1 MSGPMVILI
10 LVSCIACSTGQTFLN
25 RSFSTA
31 YDGPV
36 NAATPV
42 YAALYGLI
50 VSAITLCLTGFH
62 FAPSGTTVLLGCVNG
77 VVLLLYNLGMV
88 RAGRSGPYALQSIVM
103 LFGSI
108 VVCLVFSAFFWGDR
122 MTLPQLAGIG
132 LMLAA
137 FVALNSGGIDL
148 SGIQKGYFFWI
159 TLLFFTNGLYGVL
172 MDAQQRISPQQRNE
186 MIIVTF
192 FSSALLSLISLAATQ
207 RGQATSAFRMS
218 GAAWGFT
225 VASSVCA
232 AFAVYTLMILLRYI
246 PSYILYTVSNGGVL
260 VLSALLSAVV
270 LKERITGMTLAGVTL
285 SVASIVLLSLP

>member
-1 MSGPMVILI
+1 MPGSIVAL
-10 LVSCIACSTGQTFLN
+10 LVLCIACYTGQTFLN

-36 NAATPV
+36 NTATSV

-50 VSAITLCLTGFH
+50 VSAITLCLMGLR

-77 VVLLLYNLGMV
+77 AMLFLYNLGMV
-88 RAGRSGPYALQSIVM
+88 HAARTGPYALQSIVM

-108 VVCLVFSAFFWGDR
+108 VVCLVFSTLFWGDR
-122 MTLPQLAGIG
+122 LTVPQMAGIG

-137 FVALNSGGIDL
+137 FVVLDSGGINL
-148 SGIQKGYFFWI
+148 HGIKKEYFLWI

-186 MIIVTF
+186 MIVVTF
-192 FSSALLSLISLAATQ
+192 FSSALLSLVSLAVTQ
-207 RGQATSAFRMS
+207 RRRAASAFRMG
-218 GAAWGFT
+218 GAAWAFT

-246 PSYILYTVSNGGVL
+246 PSYILFTVSNGSVL
-260 VLSALLSAVV
+260 VLSTLLSAVV
-270 LKERITGMTLAGVTL
+270 LKERITGMTLTGVAL
-285 SVASIVLLSLP
+285 SVCSIVLLSLS

>member
-1 MSGPMVILI
+1 
-10 LVSCIACSTGQTFLN
+10 
-25 RSFSTA
+25 
-31 YDGPV
+31 
-36 NAATPV
+36 
-42 YAALYGLI
+42 
-50 VSAITLCLTGFH
+50 
-62 FAPSGTTVLLGCVNG
+62 
-77 VVLLLYNLGMV
+77 
-88 RAGRSGPYALQSIVM
+88 
-103 LFGSI
+103 
-108 VVCLVFSAFFWGDR
+108 
-122 MTLPQLAGIG
+122 
-132 LMLAA
+132 MLAA
-137 FVALNSGGIDL
+137 FVSLNSGGIDL

-207 RGQATSAFRMS
+207 RGQAASAFRMS

-270 LKERITGMTLAGVTL
+270 LKERITGMTLAGVAL
-285 SVASIVLLSLP
+285 SVVSIVLLSLS

>member
-1 MSGPMVILI
+1 MPGSIVAL
-10 LVSCIACSTGQTFLN
+10 LVLCIACSIGQTFLN

-31 YDGPV
+31 YTGSAS
-36 NAATPV
+36 AAISV
-42 YAALYGLI
+42 YASLYGLI
-50 VSAITLCLTGFH
+50 VGLITLCLTGFR
-62 FAPSGTTVLLGCVNG
+62 FAPSGITVALGCVNG

-137 FVALNSGGIDL
+137 FVVLDSGGIDL
-148 SGIQKGYFFWI
+148 HGIKKEYFLWI

-186 MIIVTF
+186 MIVVTF
-192 FSSALLSLISLAATQ
+192 FSSALLSLVSLAVTQ
-207 RGQATSAFRMS
+207 RRRAASAFRMG
-218 GAAWGFT
+218 GAAWAFT

-246 PSYILYTVSNGGVL
+246 PSYILFTVSNGSVL
-260 VLSALLSAVV
+260 VLSTLLSAVV
-270 LKERITGMTLAGVTL
+270 LKERITGMTLTGVAL
-285 SVASIVLLSLP
+285 SVCSIVLLSLS

>member
-1 MSGPMVILI
+1 MSGPIVILL

-36 NAATPV
+36 SAATSV

-50 VSAITLCLTGFH
+50 VSAITLCLTGLR
-62 FAPSGTTVLLGCVNG
+62 FAPSGATVLLGCANG
-77 VVLLLYNLGMV
+77 AMLFLYNLGMV
-88 RAGRSGPYALQSIVM
+88 HAARTGPYALQSIVM

-132 LMLAA
+132 VMLAA
-137 FVALNSGGIDL
+137 FVVLNSGGIDL
-148 SGIQKGYFFWI
+148 HGIKKGYFLWI
-159 TLLFFTNGLYGVL
+159 TLLFFANGMHGVL
-172 MDAQQRISPQQRNE
+172 MDAQQRVSPQQRNE
-186 MIIVTF
+186 MIVMTF
-192 FSSALLSLISLAATQ
+192 FSSALLSLVSLAVTQ
-207 RGQATSAFRMS
+207 KKQAASAFCMS
-218 GAAWGFT
+218 RTAWTFT

-232 AFAVYTLMILLRYI
+232 ACAVHLLMILLRYI
-246 PSYILYTVSNGGVL
+246 PSYILYTLSNGGIL

-270 LKERITGMTLAGVTL
+270 LKERITRMTLAGIAL
-285 SVASIVLLSLP
+285 SMASIALLSLS

>member
-1 MSGPMVILI
+1 MPGSIVAL
-10 LVSCIACSTGQTFLN
+10 LVLCIACYTGQTFLN

-36 NAATPV
+36 NTATSV

-50 VSAITLCLTGFH
+50 VSAITLCLMGLR
-62 FAPSGTTVLLGCVNG
+62 FAPSGTTVLLGCVN
-77 VVLLLYNLGMV
+77 
-88 RAGRSGPYALQSIVM
+88 GPYALQSIVM

-108 VVCLVFSAFFWGDR
+108 VVCLVFSTLFWGDR
-122 MTLPQLAGIG
+122 LTVPQMAGIG

-137 FVALNSGGIDL
+137 FVVLDSGGINL
-148 SGIQKGYFFWI
+148 HGIKKEYFLWI

-186 MIIVTF
+186 MIVVTF
-192 FSSALLSLISLAATQ
+192 FSSALLSLVSLAVTQ
-207 RGQATSAFRMS
+207 RRRAASAFRMG
-218 GAAWGFT
+218 GAAWAFT

-246 PSYILYTVSNGGVL
+246 PSYILFTVSNGSVL
-260 VLSALLSAVV
+260 VLSTLLSAVV
-270 LKERITGMTLAGVTL
+270 LKERITGMTLTGVAL
-285 SVASIVLLSLP
+285 SVCSIVLLSLS